1 MRGDGLGLVLQENV
15 AKCFVLCALCFVLCA
30 LCFVLGSGEWGW
42 IEVINT
48 STLAS
53 T

>member
-30 LCFVLGSGEWGW
+30 LCFVLCALCFGVGSGDG
-42 IEVINT
+42 
-48 STLAS
+48 LR
-53 T
+53 

>member
-15 AKCFVLCALCFVLCA
+15 AKCFVLGAWCFVLGAWC
-30 LCFVLGSGEWGW
+30 LGVGSGEWGW